1 MLANSF
7 MTPSA
12 LGISEVEFNSLVKV
26 LGMLER
32 SEIPDDLF
40 TMRRVQHSCRTPA
53 CICGWANYV
62 SAGRA
67 FPLYAKPGLTV
78 FSDRT
83 FAPRWGRSP
92 AAGLE
97 LFAHGGRPGDVRFM
111 TRPLAQAAMA
121 LAAFSPEVRASLA
134 ESSARG
140 ITRARARAGRGA
152 KP

>member
-12 LGISEVEFNSLVKV
+12 LGISDVEFDALVKV

-32 SEIPDDLF
+32 SEISEDIF

-83 FAPRWGRSP
+83 FAPRWGDLPRP
-92 AAGLE
+92 VLE
-97 LFAHGGRPGDVRFM
+97 LFAYGGRPGDPVYDAS
-111 TRPLAQAAMA
+111 PSQAAMA
-121 LAAFSPEVRASLA
+121 LRSFLTRGEARWAEALAA
-134 ESSARG
+134 
-140 ITRARARAGRGA
+140 
-152 KP
+152 